1 MKLTAEKLKQLIKEE
16 MENLSEQP
24 SDSDELMMNLQS
36 ALEAAANQA
45 KDGKVN
51 SKINELLEIVRK
63 YNTGEK

>member
-1 MKLTAEKLKQLIKEE
+1 MKLTAEKLKKLIKEE

-24 SDSDELMMNLQS
+24 SDSDELMMNLQR
-36 ALEAAANQA
+36 ALEAATDQA
-45 KDGKVN
+45 KDGEVN